1 MNDLI
6 GEYMGG
12 NNKAFPYNWIL
23 YHVSDTA
30 KKIHPRSLLNL
41 FSGAANLQLESND
54 FNTENYLIP
63 KYIELAN
70 KNVSERRVQ
79 DIIEEYPL
87 LKVVFDKLQNYLER
101 LPAEESTLKSSLEK
115 LISDEKLDNTYQD
128 IMKKLEDINVL
139 YEYKFNRK
147 GTEKKYHIPDLY
159 LIGMGIKR
167 VGPGAHKALFGKK

>member
-1 MNDLI
+1 MCIRD
-6 GEYMGG
+6 
-12 NNKAFPYNWIL
+12 
-23 YHVSDTA
+23 S
-30 KKIHPRSLLNL
+30 
-41 FSGAANLQLESND
+41 LQLESND